1 METIYQFNS
10 DDHFLHQL
18 ERMNKELKA
27 LAVIMD
33 ANSRAQQV
41 GRPPQYVVHQHQ
53 WRRVVQ
59 KHSPALLFPFSLLA
73 TGIDGLLTRC
83 DQAVG
88 RWVKEGIIARWM
100 QRIRSWLRKRKR
112 A

>member
-10 DDHFLHQL
+10 DDHFLHRLDVLQNSI
-18 ERMNKELKA
+18 RELG
-27 LAVIMD
+27 VIMD

-59 KHSPALLFPFSLLA
+59 KRSPALLFPFSLLA
-73 TGIDGLLTRC
+73 TGIDGLLTRG